1 MAQVERIRAIQH
13 DMHTLNGGEMHLMAD
28 SLEAPV
34 EEIFALRQLLTTD
47 ELARAK
53 RFHFER
59 DRRRFIVARGLL
71 RRLLGGYLALPPQEI
86 RFTYS
91 DHGKPAL
98 LDAQNPSGLQFNLS
112 HSGEMMLV
120 GVTLGHAIG
129 VDIEQVR
136 PLDDMM
142 GIAASF
148 FSAHENEMLATVPE
162 GQKELAFFN
171 CWTRKEAYIKAQGQ
185 GLSIPLN
192 SFDVTLVP
200 GAEARLLAVREARP
214 DEAERWTMWAFVP
227 AEGYVAAVATDTTAN
242 VSSLH
247 KLFA

>member
-1 MAQVERIRAIQH
+1 MVEQGDGTWMKQMGMIGAQRGAPTIAA
-13 DMHTLNGGEMHLMAD
+13 GEIHLWFDAM
-28 SLEAPV
+28 EAPTAQ
-34 EEIFALRQLLTTD
+34 ILTLRQTLPAD

-71 RRLLGGYLALPPQEI
+71 RQLLGSYLARPPQEL

-98 LDAQNPSGLQFNLS
+98 LEAQNPHGLQFNLS
-112 HSGEMMLV
+112 HSGEMMCV
-120 GVTLGHAIG
+120 GVTRGRAIG

-136 PLDDMM
+136 PIDDMM

-148 FSAHENEMLATVPE
+148 FSPRENEMLATVPAD
-162 GQKELAFFN
+162 QRELAFFN

-185 GLSIPLN
+185 GLSIPLD

-200 GAEARLLAVREARP
+200 GEEARLLAVRNTQP
-214 DEAERWTMWAFVP
+214 DEAARWTMQAFAPV
-227 AEGYVAAVATDTTAN
+227 AGYVAAAV
-242 VSSLH
+242 V
-247 KLFA
+247 KQV